1 VVPHAPGVLADPA
14 GVVADLVAGIEVS
27 LDRASIE
34 DVVARVAGGR
44 AKRRRLARALLQRPL
59 ILTDGRSPAPRVAGD
74 LLIALR
80 HAGAVI
86 ISPPVCAGCGRQ
98 LRTLQRRGED
108 WYCGACGPSPEPCA
122 GCGLS
127 RPVCVRDRAGRPHC
141 LTCRRQGSDP
151 DPAAIVAG
159 IIAVIDPGV
168 LAGTVT
174 AAVHAAAP
182 RAGQLRRLAWALED
196 HPELLTGAGARA
208 PVPSVLRLIGALA
221 DAGAQRIVRPA
232 CPHCG
237 RVIAL
242 VKPRDGVRLCRN
254 CVARSRAETCSRC
267 GVIREPAARDGHGR
281 PLCSYC
287 LTSDPANLE
296 TCVRCARRRVVSV
309 RTPSGPLC
317 PGCRPAKTM
326 ACSICAKL
334 APAEISKITGE
345 PWCHACQKRRACCAV
360 CGSIRLI
367 RGGTLASPLCA
378 TCARPDPSFWHA
390 CPGCGAR
397 TQHLSRR
404 CARCSLL
411 QRLEE
416 LLSDGTGAIHPRLQA
431 LHDNLAGNDRPDTT
445 LDWLNKNTAAAL
457 LRELA
462 AGDRALTHAAL
473 DELPDSKTIRH
484 LRSVLVAT
492 GALAPRD
499 EHMIR
504 LERWITATVAGR
516 RDHRERQMLHRYA
529 TWHALRRLRRRA
541 GGQHI
546 TLGQAVTVQRHVRAA
561 ITLLDW
567 LTSRGLGLVTA
578 RQGDLDTWLASDY
591 ATHRSE
597 AGNFVRW
604 ARRQKLTSLDFAAT
618 RWDGPASII
627 DTEGRWH
634 HARRLLHDNTIKP
647 EDRVAGLLLLLY
659 AQGPAAISRLTID
672 HVHKDGQHVRLRLGH
687 EPIVLPEPL
696 AALVLQLT
704 ATHRGHAA
712 LGDQGNSR
720 WLFPGGQPGRPISA
734 YRQAERLRQL
744 GLRPGPARSTA
755 LFGLATE
762 LPAAL
767 MARLLGIH
775 ISVAV
780 AWQRASSGDW
790 TTYAADYSRR
800 QHGPADLG
808 ESAKPGPS

>member
-1 VVPHAPGVLADPA
+1 MPQAPGVLADPA
-14 GVVADLVAGIEVS
+14 SVVADLVAGIELS

-34 DVVARVAGGR
+34 GVVARVAGGR

-141 LTCRRQGSDP
+141 LACRRQGSDP
-151 DPAAIVAG
+151 DPATIVAG

-182 RAGQLRRLAWALED
+182 RAEQLRRLAWALQD

-267 GVIREPAARDGHGR
+267 GVSREPAARDGHGR

-296 TCVRCARRRVVSV
+296 TCVLCARRRVVSV
-309 RTPSGPLC
+309 RTPGGPLC

-326 ACSICAKL
+326 VCSICARL

-345 PWCHACQKRRACCAV
+345 PWCRACQKRRACCAV

-367 RGGTLASPLCA
+367 RGGTLTSPLCA

-431 LHDNLAGNDRPDTT
+431 LHDNLAGNDRPGTV
-445 LDWLNKNTAAAL
+445 LDWLNKNTAAAF

-462 AGDRALTHAAL
+462 AGERPLTHAAL

-484 LRSVLVAT
+484 LRSILVAT
-492 GALAPRD
+492 GALASRD

-504 LERWITATVAGR
+504 LECWITAAVAGR
-516 RDHRERQMLHRYA
+516 RDHCERQTLHRYA

-541 GGQHI
+541 DGQHI
-546 TLGQAVTVQRHVRAA
+546 THNQAVTVQRHVRAA

-567 LTSRGLGLVTA
+567 LTSRGLDLAAA
-578 RQGDLDTWLASDY
+578 RQGDLDTWLASDH

-604 ARRQKLTSLDFAAT
+604 ARRQKLTSLDFTAT
-618 RWDGPASII
+618 RWDGPAGII
-627 DTEGRWH
+627 DTEARWH
-634 HARRLLHDNTIKP
+634 HARRLLHDTTIKP

-672 HVHKDGQHVRLRLGH
+672 HIHEDGQRVRLRLGH

-704 ATHRGHAA
+704 ATRHGHAA

-720 WLFPGGQPGRPISA
+720 WLFPGGQPGQPISA

-755 LFGLATE
+755 LFALAAE

-767 MARLLGIH
+767 LARLLGIH

-790 TTYAADYSRR
+790 ASYAADYSRR
-800 QHGPADLG
+800 QHGPADVDD
-808 ESAKPGPS
+808 SAKPGPS